1 MEHNDI
7 WQLTPELI
15 EEYRQDGYEADHLG
29 VGDCVWNDGE
39 LFVTADEL
47 QQRIGEREA
56 ALQAGEWPES
66 WTDDLEMLRDALRR
80 LRAAAGL

>member
-1 MEHNDI
+1 MGHDI
-7 WQLTPELI
+7 WQLTAADI
-15 EEYRQDGYEADHLG
+15 EEYRSAGYDADHLG
-29 VGDCVWNDGE
+29 VGDCVWDDGE

-56 ALQAGEWPES
+56 ALQTGEWPES
-66 WTDDLEMLRDALRR
+66 WTDDLEVLRDALRR